1 MVFVGKRLAESD
13 VVLLDFIVALRVF
26 FMTVNLNLSLLWH
39 LVEMDHKGAIQTFS
53 FSVKLLRL
61 CCVYSVNSNQ
71 KKSGL

>member
-39 LVEMDHKGAIQTFS
+39 LEEMDHKGAIQTFS

-61 CCVYSVNSNQ
+61 YCVYSVNSNQ